1 MITTLILMGDAASH
15 PFLMALVVE
24 SETKQV
30 LIMKTFNVKLAPF
43 IEKEFLERVAR
54 ERAKPQSLRA
64 IARKLNLS
72 MYAVKRL
79 IEYQQLCKN

>member
-1 MITTLILMGDAASH
+1 
-15 PFLMALVVE
+15 
-24 SETKQV
+24 
-30 LIMKTFNVKLAPF
+30 MKTFNVKLAPF
-43 IEKEFLERVAR
+43 IEKEFLERIAR

>member
-1 MITTLILMGDAASH
+1 
-15 PFLMALVVE
+15 
-24 SETKQV
+24 
-30 LIMKTFNVKLAPF
+30 MKTFNVKLAPF

-64 IARKLNLS
+64 ISRKLNLS

-79 IEYQQLCKN
+79 IEYQQSCKK

>member
-1 MITTLILMGDAASH
+1 MGDAASH
-15 PFLMALVVE
+15 PFLMTLVVE

-30 LIMKTFNVKLAPF
+30 LYMKTFNVKLAPF

>member
-1 MITTLILMGDAASH
+1 MGDAASH
-15 PFLMALVVE
+15 PFLMTLVVE

-30 LIMKTFNVKLAPF
+30 LYMKTFNVKLAPF

-64 IARKLNLS
+64 ISRKLNLS